1 LVQFTAKRD
10 SILQKHLTLVIKN
23 SEKRKLSLKI
33 KSKGRGSLVTLLSK
47 TTFNKIIIAI
57 LQSMRTKIKNELCNQ
72 KFSIQVDSTQ
82 DVSVSDQAAIYIR

>member
-1 LVQFTAKRD
+1 M
-10 SILQKHLTLVIKN
+10 
-23 SEKRKLSLKI
+23 
-33 KSKGRGSLVTLLSK
+33 TLLSK